1 MYKCTIFIH
10 TIYTHYSC
18 TLPMFT
24 NPVRIFCTIYMY
36 NFHVHYCSIT
46 NLPHKNL
53 PSSRPKCWLEWT
65 REERHKSRMLKWYSN
80 EITIHRKN
88 AYNKPYCMALLKFF
102 IAKFNVYRYP
112 VMYWLCWLISHS
124 KIWLCEN
131 HKWSTIIMH
140 MACFKKFY
148 RPKMRKYFLNRNSF
162 FNAKRKTKPKKK
174 SVILVYRKKQNS

>member
-46 NLPHKNL
+46 NLPHKNR

-65 REERHKSRMLKWYSN
+65 REERHKSRMLRWYLK
-80 EITIHRKN
+80 EIKIHQKKCVQ
-88 AYNKPYCMALLKFF
+88 KPYCMALLKCF
-102 IAKFNVYRYP
+102 IAKFNVYP
-112 VMYWLCWLISHS
+112 VMYWVCWLISHS
-124 KIWLCEN
+124 KIWLWESKMIHHHNGLFQKKNIDQKREN
-131 HKWSTIIMH
+131 I
-140 MACFKKFY
+140 
-148 RPKMRKYFLNRNSF
+148 FLTEIQF
-162 FNAKRKTKPKKK
+162 FNAKRKTKPNKKG
-174 SVILVYRKKQNS
+174 VILVNRWKQNP